1 MQAQLMKY
9 KVQPDSIGATA
20 EAVQATVSHQ
30 VLPED
35 FWKSLEQQA
44 PELSKVA
51 RMLLV
56 IPPASAT
63 SERVYSAVGRVWDP
77 SRSRLTNSRVRKL
90 LFVYFNRKALLR
102 DGDARNA
109 DDFAAFQEW
118 LESIPE
124 EQQQQQ
130 QPVVIE

>member
-1 MQAQLMKY
+1 ML
-9 KVQPDSIGATA
+9 
-20 EAVQATVSHQ
+20 
-30 VLPED
+30 VLCLFPH
-35 FWKSLEQQA
+35 A
-44 PELSKVA
+44 
-51 RMLLV
+51 
-56 IPPASAT
+56 AT

-124 EQQQQQ
+124 EQQQQ
-130 QPVVIE
+130 PVVIEYGG

>member
-1 MQAQLMKY
+1 
-9 KVQPDSIGATA
+9 
-20 EAVQATVSHQ
+20 
-30 VLPED
+30 
-35 FWKSLEQQA
+35 
-44 PELSKVA
+44 
-51 RMLLV
+51 MLLV

-77 SRSRLTNSRVRKL
+77 SRSRLTNSRVRKV